1 MTDTVSSIQLS
12 INQTVVGG
20 IPDSIMWLEKGFKM
34 DIDASSFPNN
44 TTVNISVSLA
54 QFNPFKLNN
63 TYKIITEIYNISATE
78 RLINPVTLHLLVTGQ
93 NVTNKLYILHQHH
106 DTMEMIPIDDPLNT
120 SFLSFKLSNFSVVTI
135 AADSSAVFVDV
146 TCLYTQY
153 SWEVIVRLH
162 KKKVKMNKYCD
173 IFKLIDESYC

>member
-1 MTDTVSSIQLS
+1 MTDTVSSKQLS

-20 IPDSIMWLEKGFKM
+20 IPDSIVWPEKGFKM

-78 RLINPVTLHLLVTGQ
+78 TLINPITLHLEHNLVTGQ

-106 DTMEMIPIDDPLNT
+106 DTKEIPIDDPLNT
-120 SFLSFKLSNFSVVTI
+120 SFLSFKLSNFYVVTI
-135 AADSSAVFVDV
+135 AADVSASITADTSAVFMFEVDV
-146 TCLYTQY
+146 TCKDTSKY
-153 SWEVIVRLH
+153 SWEILVTLH
-162 KKKVKMNKYCD
+162 KKKV
-173 IFKLIDESYC
+173 E

>member
-1 MTDTVSSIQLS
+1 MTDTVSSKQLS

-20 IPDSIMWLEKGFKM
+20 IPDSIVWLEKGFKM

-54 QFNPFKLNN
+54 QFNPFKLNS

-78 RLINPVTLHLLVTGQ
+78 RLINPVTLHLEHNLVTGQ

-120 SFLSFKLSNFSVVTI
+120 SFLSFKVSNFSDIVI
-135 AADSSAVFVDV
+135 AVKGSNFSQ
-146 TCLYTQY
+146 CY
-153 SWEVIVRLH
+153 EVHFDCKEIG
-162 KKKVKMNKYCD
+162 KY
-173 IFKLIDESYC
+173 F

>member
-1 MTDTVSSIQLS
+1 MTDTVSSKQLS

-20 IPDSIMWLEKGFKM
+20 IPDSIVWLEKGFKM

-63 TYKIITEIYNISATE
+63 TYEIITKIYNISATE
-78 RLINPVTLHLLVTGQ
+78 RLINPVTLHLEHNLVTGQ
-93 NVTNKLYILHQHH
+93 NVMNKLYILHQHH
-106 DTMEMIPIDDPLNT
+106 DTMEMIPIDDPLDT

-135 AADSSAVFVDV
+135 AADTSAVSMFKVDV
-146 TCLYTQY
+146 TCPNTSKYY
-153 SWEVIVRLH
+153 WEVLVTLH
-162 KKKVKMNKYCD
+162 KKKVKTNKCTT
-173 IFKLIDESYC
+173 F

>member
-1 MTDTVSSIQLS
+1 
-12 INQTVVGG
+12 
-20 IPDSIMWLEKGFKM
+20 MWLEKGFKM

-78 RLINPVTLHLLVTGQ
+78 RLINPVTLHLEHNLVTGQ

-106 DTMEMIPIDDPLNT
+106 DTMEMVPIDDPMNT
-120 SFLSFKLSNFSVVTI
+120 SFLSFKLLHFSYI
-135 AADSSAVFVDV
+135 
-146 TCLYTQY
+146 
-153 SWEVIVRLH
+153 VIVVEGSNLSQFYGVH
-162 KKKVKMNKYCD
+162 FDCKEIGKY
-173 IFKLIDESYC
+173 F